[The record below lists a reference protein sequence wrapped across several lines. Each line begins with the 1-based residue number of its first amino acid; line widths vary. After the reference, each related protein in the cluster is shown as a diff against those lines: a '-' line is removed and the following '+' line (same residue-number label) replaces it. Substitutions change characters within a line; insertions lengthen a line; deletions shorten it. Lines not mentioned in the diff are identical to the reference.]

1 MPFSS
6 RRHPVKSPEAPLES
20 GTPFVVQT
28 LQWRSCGGV
37 NQVDK
42 EGQGEAAIKSRAF
55 RERESCGRRGVK
67 LT

>member
-1 MPFSS
+1 MPFTSQ
-6 RRHPVKSPEAPLES
+6 RHRVKNPEAPLES
-20 GTPFVVQT
+20 GAPFVVQT

-42 EGQGEAAIKSRAF
+42 EGQGKAAINSRAF
-55 RERESCGRRGVK
+55 QEGESCGWRGAK